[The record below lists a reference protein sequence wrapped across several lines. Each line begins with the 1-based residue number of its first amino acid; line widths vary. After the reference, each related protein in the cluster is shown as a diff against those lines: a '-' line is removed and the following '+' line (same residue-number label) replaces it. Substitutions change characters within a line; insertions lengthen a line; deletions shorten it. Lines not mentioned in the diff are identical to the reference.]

1 MPGSSDNHK
10 YIPLHTKPQI
20 RPNKLW
26 WQPLSIDIPS
36 SYSTVTIV
44 NSAES
49 ASGSE
54 EIQDDFQMEDSST
67 THKEIFNGDEGEDQT
82 TTLIPPGSENY
93 ENLEYDSSTFA
104 YDEEEYFNDN
114 ISTATEII
122 PTTTI
127 IYDQDDEG

>member
-67 THKEIFNGDEGEDQT
+67 THKEIFNGDEEDQT
-82 TTLIPPGSENY
+82 TTLIPENY

-127 IYDQDDEG
+127 IYDQDDEGWIYL

>member
-1 MPGSSDNHK
+1 
-10 YIPLHTKPQI
+10 
-20 RPNKLW
+20 
-26 WQPLSIDIPS
+26 
-36 SYSTVTIV
+36 
-44 NSAES
+44 
-49 ASGSE
+49 
-54 EIQDDFQMEDSST
+54 MEDSST
-67 THKEIFNGDEGEDQT
+67 THKEIFNGDEEDQT
-82 TTLIPPGSENY
+82 TTLIPENY

>member
-1 MPGSSDNHK
+1 
-10 YIPLHTKPQI
+10 
-20 RPNKLW
+20 
-26 WQPLSIDIPS
+26 
-36 SYSTVTIV
+36 
-44 NSAES
+44 
-49 ASGSE
+49 
-54 EIQDDFQMEDSST
+54 MEDSST
-67 THKEIFNGDEGEDQT
+67 THKEIFSGDEGEDQT
-82 TTLIPPGSENY
+82 TTLIPPGAENY

>member
-44 NSAES
+44 NSVES
-49 ASGSE
+49 TSGSE
-54 EIQDDFQMEDSST
+54 EIQDDFQKEDSST
-67 THKEIFNGDEGEDQT
+67 TQKEIFNGDEGEDQT
-82 TTLIPPGSENY
+82 TTLIPLGAENY
-93 ENLEYDSSTFA
+93 DLEYDSSTFA

>member
-67 THKEIFNGDEGEDQT
+67 THKEIFNGDEEDQT
-82 TTLIPPGSENY
+82 TTLIPENY
-93 ENLEYDSSTFA
+93 ENIEYDSSTFA

>member
-67 THKEIFNGDEGEDQT
+67 THKEIFNGDEEDQT
-82 TTLIPPGSENY
+82 TTLIPENY

>member
-49 ASGSE
+49 ASDSE

-67 THKEIFNGDEGEDQT
+67 THKEIFNGDEEDQT
-82 TTLIPPGSENY
+82 TTLIPENY

>member
-67 THKEIFNGDEGEDQT
+67 TQKEIFNGEDQT
-82 TTLIPPGSENY
+82 TTLVPPGAENY
-93 ENLEYDSSTFA
+93 DLELLRKKSLM
-104 YDEEEYFNDN
+104 EMKEK
-114 ISTATEII
+114 IKLL
-122 PTTTI
+122 P
-127 IYDQDDEG
+127 